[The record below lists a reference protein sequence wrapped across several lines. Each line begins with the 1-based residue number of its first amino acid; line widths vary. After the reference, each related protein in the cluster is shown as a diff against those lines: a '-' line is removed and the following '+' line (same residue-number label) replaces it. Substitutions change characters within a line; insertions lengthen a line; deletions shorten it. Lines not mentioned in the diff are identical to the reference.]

1 MRPYEYK
8 KVSFFDN
15 CLISKNFKLFFRALM
30 PAAINSQTYDIR
42 EHYISH
48 EKVSWKTHKSNLLL
62 HCPHLG
68 RKTKFSLQ
76 KGEFT
81 SLQMRYVDDEI
92 LRVHLGEKERA
103 WSFHQLGKSLAGG
116 VRPVNLRI
124 DIPPI
129 DLHDEARGVS
139 WSLLPCAW
147 RKYWFRCFLSW

>member
-1 MRPYEYK
+1 MNTK
-8 KVSFFDN
+8 KSHFSTTVSPQ
-15 CLISKNFKLFFRALM
+15 INFKVFFRALM
-30 PAAINSQTYDIR
+30 LAAINSQTYDIR

-76 KGEFT
+76 KGEFS

-103 WSFHQLGKSLAGG
+103 WSFHQLGKSPAGG

-139 WSLLPCAW
+139 WSLLPCA
-147 RKYWFRCFLSW
+147 